1 MQATGRLVGVALA
14 LICAACGSNEQVRE
28 SVGLIAPPPDEFLVV
43 AREPLRMP
51 PSLNTLPT
59 PQPGAPSLV
68 EPNAQRRAQQ
78 ALAGQT
84 TAPVASGG
92 PQPGPSERAL
102 VASAG
107 SGDPAI
113 RSTIRAEVAA
123 EPSAR
128 RFGLDSFL
136 GFRIVQDPDASE
148 AIDAR
153 EEADRLRQ
161 QGLAV
166 PTVPPTVP

>member
-1 MQATGRLVGVALA
+1 MQARGRLVGVGLA
-14 LICAACGSNEQVRE
+14 LICAACGSTERVRE
-28 SVGLIAPPPDEFLVV
+28 SIGLVAPPPDEFLVV

-68 EPNAQRRAQQ
+68 EPNPQQRAQQ
-78 ALAGQT
+78 ALAGQAA
-84 TAPVASGG
+84 APVAGG
-92 PQPGPSERAL
+92 GVQPGASERAL

-107 SGDPAI
+107 QGDPAI
-113 RSTIRAEVAA
+113 RSTIRTEAA
-123 EPSAR
+123 DQPTVR
-128 RFGLDSFL
+128 RFGLDSLF
-136 GFRIVQDPDASE
+136 GIPIVQDPDARDG
-148 AIDAR
+148 IDAR
-153 EEADRLRQ
+153 EEAERLRQ